1 MKNKHF
7 PFILAGVVLVALFGA
22 FLVWGVPYFFRGSDH
37 LSNMDVFG
45 SNIEPAIVTNII
57 ETGEVTL
64 GEIAQPYQVM
74 QVKAKEG
81 EYAGV
86 TLEVEYGKY
95 QQRPGLRLF
104 DIGDN
109 IYIRIDKMPD
119 GVIKA
124 YYVDTDRSTALW
136 VLVGLF
142 MVSIVAMGR
151 RKGVG
156 ALVSLVFS
164 MVVIVGYIVPHILD
178 GEDPV
183 LVSLIGSGILL
194 GASLYLTYGWSVKT
208 HAAVISILISLVITG
223 TLSAIFVE
231 YTRLNGFGDE
241 NALFLV
247 QVSSIEINL
256 KGLLLGGMIIGALGV
271 LDDLVTSQTAVAFE
285 LHSLDQNL
293 GLREIFLRSMRI
305 GQDHIAATVNT
316 LFLAYTGASLPLLL
330 LFALGRGNVPY
341 LLNAE
346 FVTEEI
352 VRTLVGSIG
361 LIMAVPI
368 SSLVAAFTVKNTHLL
383 GEWIQLLGNV
393 SEEDFHQH
401 H

>member
-1 MKNKHF
+1 MKIRLF
-7 PFILAGVVLVALFGA
+7 PFILAGAVLVAVFGA
-22 FLVWGVPYFFRGSDH
+22 FLVWGVPYFFRGSEH
-37 LSNMDVFG
+37 LTNIDVFG
-45 SNIEPAIVTNII
+45 TNIEPAMVTNII

-64 GEIAQPYQVM
+64 GELAQPYQVM
-74 QVKAKEG
+74 QVKVKDG
-81 EYAGV
+81 EYTGV

-95 QQRPGLRLF
+95 QQQPGLRLF
-104 DIGDN
+104 SVGDN
-109 IYIRIDKMPD
+109 LFIRIDKMPD

-124 YYVDTDRSTALW
+124 YYVDSDRSPALW
-136 VLVGLF
+136 VLTGLF
-142 MVSIVAMGR
+142 MAAIVVMGR

-183 LVSLIGSGILL
+183 MVSLIGSGILL
-194 GASLYLTYGWSVKT
+194 GASLYLTYGWNIKT
-208 HAAVISILISLVITG
+208 HAAVISILISLIITG

-231 YTRLNGFGDE
+231 YARLNGFGDE

-293 GLREIFLRSMRI
+293 GLRELFLRSMRI

-368 SSLVAAFTVKNTHLL
+368 SSLVASFTVKNTHLL
-383 GEWIQLLGNV
+383 GEWIHLLGNV
-393 SEEDFHQH
+393 SEEEFHH
-401 H
+401 HH